1 MDMTT
6 FDKIKKY
13 YDTGLYKNSHLITLV
28 QFGHLTTD
36 QYAEIVGESF
46 PENVSTERVPSVIEE
61 IKEETKTLNAKVQA
75 LTESNQFLE
84 DCIVEMAEIVYA

>member
-1 MDMTT
+1 MNI

-13 YDTGLYKNSHLITLV
+13 YDKGLYTKEHLVALV
-28 QFGHLTTD
+28 QAGKLTIEEYTT
-36 QYAEIVGESF
+36 ISGEAF
-46 PENVSTERVPSVIEE
+46 PEDVPVEKEPTAIELLK
-61 IKEETKTLNAKVQA
+61 KEDKVLSAKIQA